1 MELYQL
7 RTFAAVAELGNLTQA
22 AESLHLSQPAAS
34 AQIKL
39 LEEEFGL
46 TLFERKQ
53 SGLALTSAGAL
64 LLPKVRQLLDTAKL
78 IAAEAKSL
86 SGRVTGPIKL
96 AIIVTLLDSSLLRL
110 DRLMHLILDRQPRL
124 DIELHHRNSRSII
137 AGVESGEFDAGIC
150 MGNKKIPQIH
160 RVLLKKMQHRIVA
173 PRNWSDK
180 RKASWKELAS
190 SPWISVPKGGSHHQM
205 MLQLFKRLRYRPT
218 KLIEGDSEHIISSLV
233 IAGVGLGLL
242 REELAVEMEGHG
254 NIVIVD
260 KGRPSTYLQFVYR
273 AARED
278 DPAIRALLDVL
289 HEMWPEAALLPLDRR
304 PRADKVAPLGSPPSR
319 GGKAK

>member
-39 LEEEFGL
+39 LEEEFGV

-53 SGLALTSAGAL
+53 SGLALTSAGAS
-64 LLPKVRQLLDTAKL
+64 LLPKVRQLLETAKL

-96 AIIVTLLDSSLLRL
+96 AIIVTLFDNSLLRL
-110 DRLMHLILDRQPRL
+110 DQLMHLILVRQPRL

-137 AGVESGEFDAGIC
+137 AGIESGEFDAGIC

-160 RVLLKKMQHRIVA
+160 RVLLKKLEHRIVA
-173 PRNWSDK
+173 PRNWSNK

-190 SPWISVPKGGSHHQM
+190 SPWVSVPKGGSHHHM
-205 MLQLFKRLRYRPT
+205 MMQLFKRFRYRPR
-218 KLIEGDSEHIISSLV
+218 KLIEGDSEQIICSSV

-242 REELAVEMEGHG
+242 REDLALEMQDQG
-254 NIVIVD
+254 NMIVVY

-278 DPAIRALLDVL
+278 DPAIRALSDVVC
-289 HEMWPEAALLPLDRR
+289 EMWPEAGLASKRT
-304 PRADKVAPLGSPPSR
+304 
-319 GGKAK
+319 AKS